1 MKRVKEYLKKSPY
14 FLPAFVSCAVL
25 SALSMIL
32 LILAQH
38 NYPTGDDLGYSA
50 VVRQSLVAGGSVFDA
65 FFLAISNS
73 IQTYFSWQ
81 GCYAATF
88 LTSMQPGIWGDSFY
102 PLTTWILLGTFLL
115 SQLYF
120 FHWFVHKVC
129 KQRVSVGIF
138 VWSSVACLQ
147 IYNMPYPNEAF
158 YWYCGA
164 MAYTFFN
171 SIALIYLTMLGKLLL
186 HRQGKSTKGKLKR
199 ILFIACS
206 IFLGFFIGGGNFA
219 TGLCLCVLVFCLLA
233 FCIWRKISIRLV
245 LPAMIVLWIGF
256 LLNIIAPG
264 NTIRQSSVPEDL
276 SLPALEAVWLSI
288 RHMAASIRVYC
299 NIQVYILAACLAP
312 ILWKGARKVKWDFRY
327 PLLFVGLAFGV
338 YASMLAPISYANGSY
353 GPQRMSCIIW
363 ANFFYWLLFTEF
375 YLIGWLAKK
384 GERVKIHHNALL
396 HRLANTLQKPITTPL
411 FTLLCG
417 CLFLL
422 STIVI
427 GYKDTTAYQA
437 YRSWRIGDA
446 VAYGL
451 EMEER
456 LTVLEDDSITDV
468 YFHPIVNRPL
478 LLFYCDITDDPQD
491 YFNTSMAQFYGK
503 KAVNLIR

>member
-1 MKRVKEYLKKSPY
+1 VIIL
-14 FLPAFVSCAVL
+14 VL
-25 SALSMIL
+25 G
-32 LILAQH
+32 QY

-50 VVRQSLVAGGSVFDA
+50 VVRQSLVGGGSVLDA
-65 FFLAISNS
+65 FFLAITNS

-120 FHWFVHKVC
+120 FHWFFHTVC
-129 KQRVSVGIF
+129 KQRVSIGVF
-138 VWSSVACLQ
+138 VWSIVACLQ
-147 IYNMPYPNEAF
+147 IYDMPYPNEAF

-186 HRQGKSTKGKLKR
+186 DKQRKSTLGKLKR
-199 ILFIACS
+199 ILLIACS

-219 TGLCLCVLVFCLLA
+219 TGLCICVLVFCLLA
-233 FCIWRKISIRLV
+233 FCVWRKVGVRLV
-245 LPAMIVLWIGF
+245 LPAIIVLWIGF
-256 LLNIIAPG
+256 LINIIAPG
-264 NTIRQSSVPEDL
+264 NAIRQSSIPAEISV
-276 SLPALEAVWLSI
+276 PALEAVWLSI
-288 RHMAASIRVYC
+288 RHMAFSIRVYC
-299 NIQVYILAACLAP
+299 NVQVFILAACLAP
-312 ILWKGARKVKWDFRY
+312 ILWRGARKVNWDFRY

-384 GERVKIHHNALL
+384 SERIKLEKIISHPLISKIRRFPFML
-396 HRLANTLQKPITTPL
+396 PL

-417 CLFLL
+417 ITFVL
-422 STIVI
+422 STMAI
-427 GYKDTTAYQA
+427 GYKNSTAYQA

-446 VAYGL
+446 VAYAR
-451 EMEER
+451 EMDER
-456 LTVLEDDSITDV
+456 LEVLEDDSVTDV
-468 YFHPIVNRPL
+468 YFHPIHNRPL
-478 LLFYCDITDDPQD
+478 LLFYCDITDDPQG
-491 YFNTSMAQFYGK
+491 YFNTSMAQYYGK
-503 KAVNLIR
+503 ESVNLIR